1 MSHFRMF
8 ALLQFLFFNVG
19 LNGTDV
25 ITDFLTF
32 LTFNADGSHPH
43 YAAISLFW
51 MLVPFTMQ
59 LGKYIGAKW
68 TWYRNKQ
75 DSYNNDIT
83 KVLVQVPFILPLRNL
98 YLAYK
103 LHKLGYGGAGLS
115 ATATAAS
122 EAILQE
128 VAQAGLY
135 ESYFEAG
142 PQAVTQAVIIFCTG
156 NVSTTQIVSIA
167 ISIVTLS
174 LGGSRGFYTQ
184 RPKAQADP
192 KPALRNIATVL
203 PLMMVVLLT
212 NLTMWVAIGGFFGGW
227 TFLALF
233 LNWTVNFAALK
244 ALRRWGEDTEESRKT
259 REAGKPDNDLELN
272 PMIETDKE
280 GKLTKKEGST
290 NRDKYSMKA
299 SLCSMWLPCTIGE
312 QPSMFL
318 VSALTSQA
326 TKAITLAIAVT
337 LALLGYQDSIQPNH
351 FLAWCSEELKP
362 NVTICSFQATNKS
375 EACFDL
381 DSDVILQ
388 VKLLFLK
395 KFV

>member
-1 MSHFRMF
+1 MF
-8 ALLQFLFFNVG
+8 DLLQFLFFNVG

-25 ITDFLTF
+25 LTDFLTF
-32 LTFNADGSHPH
+32 LAFHALGSHPH

-51 MLVPFTMQ
+51 MLVPLTMQ

-68 TWYRNKQ
+68 NKH
-75 DSYNNDIT
+75 DSYNNDIK

-103 LHKLGYGGAGLS
+103 LHKLGYGGADLDAKAS
-115 ATATAAS
+115 AAI

-142 PQAVTQAVIIFCTG
+142 PQAVTQAVIILCTG
-156 NVSTTQIVSIA
+156 KASYTQIVSIF
-167 ISIVTLS
+167 ISIASLS

-184 RPKAQADP
+184 RPKDQADP
-192 KPALRNIATVL
+192 KPAMRNILTVL

-212 NLTMWVAIGGFFGGW
+212 TLTMWVAIGGFLGGW
-227 TFLALF
+227 TFLVLF
-233 LNWTVNFAALK
+233 LNWTINFAALK
-244 ALRRWGEDTEESRKT
+244 ALKRSVSNTEESQKMSET
-259 REAGKPDNDLELN
+259 AKPDDEKDLELN
-272 PMIETDKE
+272 PMTHPHREK
-280 GKLTKKEGST
+280 KLAKKEGSA
-290 NRDKYSMKA
+290 NRDKYSLKA

-337 LALLGYQDSIQPNH
+337 LALLGQQDTIQPNH
-351 FLAWCSEELKP
+351 FLVWCSDEASIQKKP
-362 NVTICSFQATNKS
+362 NVSICSFQPANKS
-375 EACFDL
+375 EACFNL
-381 DSDVILQ
+381 DSDAILQ
-388 VKLLFLK
+388 VKM
-395 KFV
+395 